1 MSTPDAKT
9 MDDVQSILRAG
20 AALVEL
26 GATVIA
32 AITSADDPKRVQDVL
47 PATLLT
53 TLARLNAELEAQK
66 KFAPQG

>member
-1 MSTPDAKT
+1 MSDPKT
-9 MDDVQSILRAG
+9 MDDVQSILRAAG
-20 AALVEL
+20 SLVEL

-32 AITSADDPKRVQDVL
+32 AISSADDPKRVQDVL
-47 PATLLT
+47 PPTLLT